1 LLEVE
6 TNPYRCARTIE
17 MPLKREIEISKAI
30 VRDVIAI
37 KEEMVF
43 PPLAQVVSNKDQENA
58 LLTRNLELEEEKRA
72 RKVVLE
78 KEIGVLP
85 WMAHQ
90 KAKSK

>member
-17 MPLKREIEISKAI
+17 MPMKREIEMSKAI
-30 VRDVIAI
+30 VRNVIAI

-43 PPLAQVVSNKDQENA
+43 PPLLQVVSNKDQENA
-58 LLTRNLELEEEKRA
+58 LLTGNLELEEEKRA

-85 WMAHQ
+85 WMAHP